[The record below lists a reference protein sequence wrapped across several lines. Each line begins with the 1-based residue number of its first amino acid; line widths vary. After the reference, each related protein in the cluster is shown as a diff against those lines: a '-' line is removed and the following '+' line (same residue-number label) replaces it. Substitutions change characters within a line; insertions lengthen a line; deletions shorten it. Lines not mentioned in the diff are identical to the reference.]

1 MRPFASKATGNKFF
15 MAEYELHWGD
25 SPGLNIFVAPLSEG
39 EDWVRH
45 YGYARHEHINSLM
58 WMSELNMLRKL
69 PFDHSSDKMAQLLS
83 NLPDMDSDTARM
95 ILNSRSGKAS
105 LASLPEM
112 EADEAVEEPQGGGRQ
127 WQKPYPQ

>member
-1 MRPFASKATGNKFF
+1 
-15 MAEYELHWGD
+15 
-25 SPGLNIFVAPLSEG
+25 
-39 EDWVRH
+39 
-45 YGYARHEHINSLM
+45 
-58 WMSELNMLRKL
+58 
-69 PFDHSSDKMAQLLS
+69 MAQLLS
-83 NLPDMDSDTARM
+83 NLPDMESDTARM